1 MSSSRPTLLSMAL
14 APAAGLFLRL
24 RVVWP
29 YLWRYMGQ
37 VLRWWVR
44 ARETTNLTYPIT
56 PLSRL
61 QLAALAAQVTG
72 ATPERVLE
80 LFDELEQDGAL
91 RAHIVQLAS
100 APERR
105 HKSDPQMPYG
115 RRLVWYALVRLLRP
129 QQVVETG
136 VEKGLG
142 SVVICAALLRN
153 RAEGHPGQYIGT
165 DINPRAG
172 YLLAGP
178 YAEVGRIA
186 YGDSLASLEQLTG
199 AVDLFI
205 NDSDH
210 SADYEANEYRCIAPR
225 LSPQA
230 VVVGDNAHATDR
242 LYQFARST
250 GRRYLYTN
258 EVAEGHWF
266 PGAGVGVAW

>member
-29 YLWRYMGQ
+29 YLWRYLGQ

-61 QLAALAAQVTG
+61 QLAALTAQVTG

-105 HKSDPQMPYG
+105 HKSDPHMPYG

-186 YGDSLASLEQLTG
+186 ADRSRGSVHQRQRPQRRLRSERIPLHRPTAKPPGGGGGRQRPCHRPPLSVCAQHRPPLPLHQRSGRG
-199 AVDLFI
+199 ALV
-205 NDSDH
+205 SG
-210 SADYEANEYRCIAPR
+210 R
-225 LSPQA
+225 
-230 VVVGDNAHATDR
+230 
-242 LYQFARST
+242 
-250 GRRYLYTN
+250 GRR
-258 EVAEGHWF
+258 G
-266 PGAGVGVAW
+266 GVVSFTHFRQ